1 MRVRN
6 KIFGGL
12 LTAALA
18 TVLNAAGA
26 GAGNA
31 AQLTSAPATP
41 VGASA
46 HTASGPTHAAV
57 AAATPLVFDV
67 NGTFTDGGS
76 ARPVMSDVN
85 DVLTVDMSSQHRPTA
100 TGVVI
105 NSDTILVTFP
115 DDATY
120 TAKLQAPNIIR
131 WSNGSAWQKLT
142 LVVPDVSDDTRAV
155 ATSILNSAGFAV
167 GRVTTVVDRTCN
179 HNNTVS
185 QQTPHAG
192 TPALP
197 GTAVNL
203 TIGVLPPKGQ
213 CR

>member
-12 LTAALA
+12 LTAALTTA
-18 TVLNAAGA
+18 LTVAGA

-31 AQLTSAPATP
+31 AQ
-41 VGASA
+41 
-46 HTASGPTHAAV
+46 THAAV

-76 ARPVMSDVN
+76 ARPVITDV
-85 DVLTVDMSSQHRPTA
+85 DDILTVDMSSQHRPTA

-115 DDATY
+115 DDTTY
-120 TAKLQAPNIIR
+120 TAKLQAPNVIR
-131 WSNGSAWQKLT
+131 WSNGSTWQKLT
-142 LVVPDVSDDTRAV
+142 LRVPDVNDDTLPT
-155 ATSILNSAGFAV
+155 ATSVLHSTGFAV
-167 GRVTTVVDRTCN
+167 GTVKSVIDRTCD
-179 HNNTVS
+179 HNKTVS
-185 QQTPHAG
+185 QQNPAAG
-192 TPALP
+192 TLALA

-203 TIGVLPPKGQ
+203 TIGLLPPPGQ
-213 CR
+213 CF

>member
-1 MRVRN
+1 MRVHN
-6 KIFGGL
+6 KILGGV

-18 TVLNAAGA
+18 TALTVTGA
-26 GAGNA
+26 GAAN
-31 AQLTSAPATP
+31 
-41 VGASA
+41 
-46 HTASGPTHAAV
+46 

-76 ARPVMSDVN
+76 ARPVISDVN

-120 TAKLQAPNIIR
+120 TAKLQAPNTIR
-131 WSNGSAWQKLT
+131 WSNGSTWQKLN
-142 LVVPDVSDDTRAV
+142 LVRVPNVLDETKAA
-155 ATSILNSAGFAV
+155 ATSILTSAGLAV
-167 GRVTTVVDRTCN
+167 GTVRKVVDLTCN

-185 QQTPHAG
+185 DQTPA
-192 TPALP
+192 P
-197 GTAVNL
+197 GTLAAPGSAVDL
-203 TIGVLPPKGQ
+203 TIGVLPTKTP
-213 CR
+213 CP